1 MAGPTVSQTSLTGS
15 GTRAPQDQ
23 LELDPHMTTPK
34 EQEELVRSFLAR
46 LLEQALQA
54 KENKFESV
62 SRKNYQPVSCNTSIL
77 IKKLIS
83 FFCFD
88 VLHLICPQGTT
99 FTLRLVPRGLEETQP
114 RSPVKCFPLLNNLTV
129 SSFGKILF
137 EKPFTPTLNH

>member
-1 MAGPTVSQTSLTGS
+1 MSFCFCQDIVTLRKTSVAGPTASQTSLTGS

-77 IKKLIS
+77 ITDKRLMF

-88 VLHLICPQGTT
+88 V
-99 FTLRLVPRGLEETQP
+99 
-114 RSPVKCFPLLNNLTV
+114 
-129 SSFGKILF
+129 
-137 EKPFTPTLNH
+137 